1 MNKSC
6 VAEYIDRLA
15 IELFLVSTNISR
27 PLLTY
32 PPVPSLILA
41 SPIAIKAFPPST
53 LMLRLFN
60 FSFTPSSNSVYQDVL
75 VSVLVFA
82 LVLAPLALAPLA
94 LPFSFAFSL
103 SFPVSSV
110 FSWAFLTPS
119 SLSITLSLSPLAAD
133 AFFFRRLRRSL
144 GSGPGHGEPSDE
156 VTFSAL
162 SFPSLSVPT
171 SNSTSKPSFYR

>member
-1 MNKSC
+1 M
-6 VAEYIDRLA
+6 
-15 IELFLVSTNISR
+15 
-27 PLLTY
+27 
-32 PPVPSLILA
+32 PSLILA
-41 SPIAIKAFPPST
+41 SPIAIKAFPLST
-53 LMLRLFN
+53 IMPRLFN
-60 FSFTPSSNSVYQDVL
+60 FSFTPSSNSVYQDDF

-82 LVLAPLALAPLA
+82 LVLAPLILAPLA
-94 LPFSFAFSL
+94 LPSSLAFSL

-110 FSWAFLTPS
+110 FSLAFLTPS
-119 SLSITLSLSPLAAD
+119 SLSITSSLSPLAAD

-171 SNSTSKPSFYR
+171 SNSTSKPSFYREKRDFEMHVGLKANHIFQCT